1 MDATITFTR
10 GMWSVVG
17 RWPIQNSVG
26 HNMEHSIIIFGEVI
40 IHIFEHILCFAGS
53 FCAGNRAGS
62 LYWYRNRVYYDWE
75 RPLRAAILRR
85 AGAINTEWIDS
96 TLIAS
101 NLKRCTHEIDDKEN
115 DCSCKLGTD
124 LLFFLIHPDHLAFIS
139 MEQLREMPVDT
150 ASKPWALPEDEIRRR
165 KDIRESHLVFRYEV
179 AIDTKQC
186 VEVCMNVNVCMYVYM
201 LMYM

>member
-1 MDATITFTR
+1 
-10 GMWSVVG
+10 
-17 RWPIQNSVG
+17 
-26 HNMEHSIIIFGEVI
+26 
-40 IHIFEHILCFAGS
+40 
-53 FCAGNRAGS
+53 
-62 LYWYRNRVYYDWE
+62 
-75 RPLRAAILRR
+75 
-85 AGAINTEWIDS
+85 
-96 TLIAS
+96 
-101 NLKRCTHEIDDKEN
+101 
-115 DCSCKLGTD
+115 
-124 LLFFLIHPDHLAFIS
+124 